1 MAKGSKGID
10 VLSSIEK
17 GYVPN
22 DSRQKKIKKRRG
34 GNVEKGSVQIPDSV
48 GSQTLGP
55 EFACEASDACRM
67 QSGIT
72 EVGEI

>member
-17 GYVPN
+17 GYLPN

-34 GNVEKGSVQIPDSV
+34 GNVEKGPPLDPFR
-48 GSQTLGP
+48 SQTP
-55 EFACEASDACRM
+55 
-67 QSGIT
+67 
-72 EVGEI
+72 